1 MSAEP
6 RSRRATSA
14 HEPAAYAA
22 SHSQRRLWV
31 LQEMDPG
38 STAYNLPGA
47 ILLEGPLDVASLKS
61 ALEDLIDRHESLRTT
76 FAVRGDQVCQ
86 LVHSTIRPY
95 FEEFDLRSVS
105 DPEGAARQLATE
117 NSSQPFDLR
126 QGPLLRAKLLRL
138 APEKHVLAYNLHH
151 IISDDASNA
160 VLVRELD
167 ILYSARVAGM
177 PNPLPALDF
186 QYRDFAAWQNREL
199 SGPEAAGHRQYWLD
213 KFAGELPT
221 LELAPDF
228 PRPPIK
234 TFSGRCLVTT
244 WEPQFLER
252 LVRFAQAEK
261 TTLFLLL
268 LALVRVQLFR
278 YTHQPD
284 IAIGTAVEGRDEPEL
299 ENQIGFYANTLPLR
313 QTIHA
318 SDSFRSVLSREKE
331 TFTSAY
337 DHQFYPFDQ
346 LVTDLNVRRD
356 LSRAPV
362 FEVSIY
368 LQNTGVEK
376 VEIGNLRVSDFV
388 VETSAAKLDL
398 SYNFVA
404 GVTGLQCGLTYNTT
418 LFGEERIGAMH
429 RHLRQLAEEAVR
441 DPQCRIGRFRL
452 LAESERTRLFTEFNK
467 ARTAWREVTI
477 VDLFEAEVARRPEAE
492 AVVDGEIR
500 LTFAELNRR
509 ANQLAHYLIDQGV
522 GLETRVAAFLE
533 RSAKWIVAVLGIM
546 KAGAVYLPLNPHY
559 PLNRIEQ
566 LLTDARPPV
575 ILTDSNWE
583 DHLPAYFAATVI
595 SLDLQWDDEIALAP
609 AGNLAVALL
618 PRNGAYLIYTSGST
632 GQPKGVL
639 VEHGGFT
646 NMIRDQIERFGV
658 RPEDR
663 GLQFASISYDASMYE
678 LFLALLAG
686 ACVAPIPRAASTD
699 ADSFGG
705 FLEAQRITMATL
717 SPSFLR
723 TVGAQRLASI
733 RLIIT
738 AGEAAAPEVCTEIA
752 RTRQCVNA
760 YGPTEVS
767 VCASCHNVEADG
779 DYRLGVPIGRPV
791 SNDRLYIVDPAL
803 NPVPVGV
810 PGELCVGGA
819 GLARGYIGKPDST
832 AEVFIP
838 DPFGPDAGA
847 RLYRTGDIA
856 RWRQNGEIEFLGR
869 KDHQVKVRGH
879 RVELG
884 ELETAL
890 NQLSGVREAVA
901 AVYPG
906 PDGNQR
912 LVAYLVAV
920 NGSIPASTLRAQLL
934 KMLPESL
941 VPDTFVELSSLPLN
955 AAGKI
960 DRRALQTLENDMASD
975 RATLV
980 EPRTDLERIL
990 AGVYAK
996 VIGLSQVGVHDSFFD
1011 LGGNSL
1017 MATQAVS
1024 RIRDLLRVDFSV
1036 PALFES
1042 PRIEDLAARLLREH
1056 AAPDQLEKIAR
1067 VITKFESLSEEEKSA
1082 VLTRARER
1090 AGKVTA

>member
-1 MSAEP
+1 MNAEPHSRSAPSSAEP
-6 RSRRATSA
+6 V
-14 HEPAAYAA
+14 AYVA
-22 SHSQRRLWV
+22 SHGQRRLWV
-31 LQEMDPG
+31 LQEMDPE

-47 ILLEGPLDVASLKS
+47 LLLEGPLDIASLKS
-61 ALEDLIDRHESLRTT
+61 ALQDLIGRHESLRTT

-95 FEEFDLRSVS
+95 FEEFDLRSAS
-105 DPEGAARQLATE
+105 DPETAARQLAAA
-117 NSSQPFDLR
+117 NASQPFDLR
-126 QGPLLRAKLLRL
+126 QGPLLRVKLLRC
-138 APEKHVLAYNLHH
+138 AAEKHVLAYSLHH

-160 VLVRELD
+160 VLVRELN

-177 PNPLPALDF
+177 SNPLPPLEL
-186 QYRDFAAWQNREL
+186 QYRDFASWQNQEL
-199 SGPEAAGHRQYWLD
+199 SSPKAAEHRQYWLD

-228 PRPPIK
+228 PRPPVK
-234 TFSGRCLVTT
+234 TFSGRCFVTT
-244 WEPQFLER
+244 WEPEFLDR

-278 YTHQPD
+278 YTSQPD
-284 IAIGTAVEGRDEPEL
+284 ITIGTAVEGREEPEL
-299 ENQIGFYANTLPLR
+299 EDQIGFYANTLPLR

-318 SDSFRSVLSREKE
+318 SHSFRSVLTREKQ
-331 TFTSAY
+331 TFTGAY
-337 DHQFYPFDQ
+337 DHQFYPFDE

-376 VEIGNLRVSDFV
+376 LAIGNLRVSEFA
-388 VETSAAKLDL
+388 VETSSAKLDL

-404 GVTGLQCGLTYNTT
+404 GAAGLHCGLTYNTD
-418 LFGEERIGAMH
+418 LFDEERIAAMH

-441 DPQCRIGRFRL
+441 DPQCRICRL
-452 LAESERTRLFTEFNK
+452 RMLAERERTRLLTQFNQAEI
-467 ARTAWREVTI
+467 ARRDVTI
-477 VDLFEAEVARRPEAE
+477 IELFEAEVARRPEAE

-509 ANQLAHYLIDQGV
+509 ANRLAHYLIDQGV
-522 GLETRVAAFLE
+522 GLETCVAAFLE
-533 RSAKWIVAVLGIM
+533 RSANWIVALLGIM
-546 KAGAVYLPLNPHY
+546 KAGGVYFPLNPHY

-583 DHLPAYFAATVI
+583 DNLPAYFAASVI
-595 SLDLQWDDEIALAP
+595 CLDLQWDDQIALAP
-609 AGNLAVALL
+609 DGNPTVALL

-646 NMIRDQIERFGV
+646 NMICDQIERFGV
-658 RPEDR
+658 RPEDC

-678 LFLALLAG
+678 LFLALSAG
-686 ACVAPIPRAASTD
+686 ASVAPIPRTVSND
-699 ADSFGG
+699 ADSFGR
-705 FLEAQRITMATL
+705 FLEAQRITVATL

-723 TVGAQRLASI
+723 AVGAQRLAPL
-733 RLIIT
+733 RLIVT
-738 AGEAAAPEVCTEIA
+738 AGEAAAPEICTEIA
-752 RTRQCVNA
+752 RTRQCINA

-767 VCASCHNVEADG
+767 VCASCHQVEADG
-779 DYRLGVPIGRPV
+779 DYRLGIPIGRPV
-791 SNDRLYIVDPAL
+791 SNDQLYIVDPAL

-810 PGELCVGGA
+810 LGELCVGGA

-838 DPFGPDAGA
+838 NPFGPDAGA
-847 RLYRTGDIA
+847 RLYRTGDLA
-856 RWRQNGEIEFLGR
+856 RWKQNGEIEFLGR
-869 KDHQVKVRGH
+869 KDYQVKVRGQ

-884 ELETAL
+884 ELEAAL
-890 NQLSGVREAVA
+890 NHLSGVREAVA
-901 AVYPG
+901 VVRPG

-920 NGSIPASTLRAQLL
+920 NGSLSMPALRAELL
-934 KMLPESL
+934 KTLPESL
-941 VPDTFVELSSLPLN
+941 VPDTFLELSSLPLN

-960 DRRALQTLENDMASD
+960 DRKALQAFENDVASD
-975 RATLV
+975 RATLIQ
-980 EPRTDLERIL
+980 PRTDLERVL
-990 AGVYAK
+990 AGVYAR

-1042 PRIEDLAARLLREH
+1042 PRIEDLAARLLCEH
-1056 AAPDQLEKIAR
+1056 AAPDQLEKIAK

-1082 VLTRARER
+1082 VLERARAR
-1090 AGKVTA
+1090 ASQVAT